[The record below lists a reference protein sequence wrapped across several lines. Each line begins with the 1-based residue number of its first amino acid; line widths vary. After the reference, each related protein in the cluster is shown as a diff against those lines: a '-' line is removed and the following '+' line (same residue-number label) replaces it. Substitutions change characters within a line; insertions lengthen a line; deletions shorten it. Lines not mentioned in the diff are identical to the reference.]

1 MISVPM
7 VTDDI
12 ADAMRSAGA
21 DDIRF
26 AYEGNG
32 DHIMLA
38 KQVYHAARPYII
50 LRQQYIISPKHLKK
64 LFSKNSKKVL
74 TNRGVSCIMHLV
86 AEVQQQQMWPC
97 GAVG

>member
-32 DHIMLA
+32 DHIMFA

-50 LRQQYIISPKHLKK
+50 LHQQYIISPQMSENFFQKTR
-64 LFSKNSKKVL
+64 KKVL
-74 TNRGVSCIMHLV
+74 TKRGVSCIIHLV

>member
-32 DHIMLA
+32 DHIMFA

-50 LRQQYIISPKHLKK
+50 LHQQYIISPQMSENFFQKTR
-64 LFSKNSKKVL
+64 KKVL
-74 TNRGVSCIMHLV
+74 TNRGVSCIIHLV